1 MIRLR
6 GCDDST
12 CFEMELNEAQL
23 EFLKEVSKKSEKTS
37 DYGCM
42 PTLWVKKIE

>member
-1 MIRLR
+1 MICLR

-12 CFEMELNEAQL
+12 RFEMELNEAQL
-23 EFLKEVSKKSEKTS
+23 EFLKEISKRSREMF

-42 PTLWVKKIE
+42 PALWVEKIE